1 MREDATLRPD
11 TVSGIRRFVPLALL
25 ALGFGAFFA
34 LGLDSYISLDQL
46 REHRGTLQQWVAE
59 GPVAAALIYILIYA
73 VLTALSVPGGLL
85 LTIAGGFL
93 FGALAG
99 TTCAVLGATVGAVAV
114 FLAARSAFGDFLRRR
129 VKAGMVRRMEE
140 GFRRNALSYLLV
152 LRLVPLFPFW
162 MVNLVP
168 AFLGVRL
175 RTYVIGTFLG
185 IIPGGFV
192 YASVGNGLGAVFD
205 AGAAP
210 DLGII
215 FEPAILIPIVGL
227 ALLSLVPVGYRLIR
241 NRHSGDPTAG

>member
-1 MREDATLRPD
+1 MRNDAIPESEAA
-11 TVSGIRRFVPLALL
+11 SGLRRFLPLAILV
-25 ALGFGAFFA
+25 LGFVAFFA
-34 LGLDSYISLDQL
+34 LGLDTYISLDAL
-46 REHRGTLQQWVAE
+46 REHREALQHWVAE
-59 GPVAAALIYILIYA
+59 GPVAAALLYILIYA
-73 VLTALSVPGGLL
+73 AMTAFSVPGGLL

-93 FGALAG
+93 FGTLPG
-99 TTCAVLGATVGAVAV
+99 TAYAVLGATAGAVAV

-129 VKAGMVRRMEE
+129 IKADMVRRMEE

-168 AFLGVRL
+168 AFLGVNL
-175 RTYVIGTFLG
+175 RTYLIGTFLG

-205 AGAAP
+205 AGGTP

-215 FEPAILIPIVGL
+215 FEPEILIPIIGL
-227 ALLSLVPVGYRLIR
+227 ALLSLLPIAYRMVRKARGGDSQVG
-241 NRHSGDPTAG
+241 

>member
-1 MREDATLRPD
+1 MREDATPQPD
-11 TVSGIRRFVPLALL
+11 TVSGIRRFLPLALL
-25 ALGFGAFFA
+25 VLGFVAFFV
-34 LGLDSYISLDQL
+34 LGFDAYISLDQL
-46 REHRGTLQQWVAE
+46 REHRAMLQQWVAE
-59 GPVAAALIYILIYA
+59 GPVAAALLYILIYA
-73 VLTALSVPGGLL
+73 AMTAFSVPGGLL

-99 TTCAVLGATVGAVAV
+99 TVCAVLGATIGAIAV

-175 RTYVIGTFLG
+175 RTYVIGTFIG

-205 AGAAP
+205 AGATP

-215 FEPAILIPIVGL
+215 FEPAVLIPIIGL
-227 ALLSLVPVGYRLIR
+227 ALLSLLPVVYRMIR
-241 NRHSGDPTAG
+241 AGRADDSTAG